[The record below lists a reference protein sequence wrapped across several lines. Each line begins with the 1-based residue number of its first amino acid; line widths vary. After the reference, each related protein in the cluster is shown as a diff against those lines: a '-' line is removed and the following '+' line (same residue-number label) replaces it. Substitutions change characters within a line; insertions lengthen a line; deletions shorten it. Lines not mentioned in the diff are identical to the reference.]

1 MQTETKKLVGVTM
14 EDKMIEILVR
24 MLHISEKMK
33 CLSNELDKMYEIL
46 GDSKFIEY
54 IKNGNVKE

>member
-1 MQTETKKLVGVTM
+1 
-14 EDKMIEILVR
+14 MIEILIR

>member
-1 MQTETKKLVGVTM
+1 M
-14 EDKMIEILVR
+14 EDKMIEILIC

-33 CLSNELDKMYEIL
+33 CLSTELDKMYEIL

-54 IKNGNVKE
+54 IKNGNIKE

>member
-1 MQTETKKLVGVTM
+1 MHLQIEKLVGVTM
-14 EDKMIEILVR
+14 EDKMFEILIC

-33 CLSNELDKMYEIL
+33 SLSTELDKMYEIL

-54 IKNGNVKE
+54 IKNGNIKE